1 MQSPIINN
9 RFYSWMFIVRYA
21 KPVLSENMC
30 RSLLV
35 LETKLGELT
44 RTLNNGQG
52 RIEILTDDL
61 NEMTA

>member
-1 MQSPIINN
+1 
-9 RFYSWMFIVRYA
+9 MFIVRYA

-61 NEMTA
+61 NEITA